1 MSYEEDEEAFDHALL
16 VVREVSV
23 FKIPPRPTSGGY
35 KCGEWLQSDKIW
47 TGRLRVVFCNSRC
60 EIRLE
65 DPSSGDLFAACFVNP
80 GQREIAV
87 EPALGSSRYFVLR
100 IEDGRGKHA
109 FIGLGFNER
118 NEAFDFNVALSDHEK
133 YVKREVE
140 KEAGGSGAV
149 EGGEDGQIDIHPAVH
164 HRLKKVQVE
173 IFGKPA
179 KSEWA
184 GMLSAAGKS
193 KTLSLA
199 SPPNTAMKIRS
210 PLPPPPNDPA
220 AARMNS
226 TNHGGGLNRAK
237 DNSSNCSDFLS
248 DLSQLKI
255 QRHLPFDPHDDD
267 LTHHLYS
274 DGPFIAAFTIGRTIS
289 TWTMRIILTRPSYF
303 SKVDYRTQWNL
314 RVRDKIYVTVIGE
327 GKKKGVK
334 YWVYLNNLGAA
345 WGRNGRE
352 MVAKRMVVQIHPIL
366 DALFLA
372 LSDHRYIYFVPNSE
386 IPLSTVVIFREVTG
400 LVNIICMVHVEI
412 VRPDSKC
419 SNEGPTRVEIFDLS
433 LSSPA
438 VDFSLFVCG
447 GGKDTECLNFTVL
460 LQISS
465 FVLFWPNFVED
476 IS

>member
-1 MSYEEDEEAFDHALL
+1 MSYDEDEEAFEHTLL

-47 TGRLRVVFCNSRC
+47 TGRLRVVSCNSRC

-87 EPALGSSRYFVLR
+87 EPALDSSRYFVLR

-140 KEAGGSGAV
+140 KEAGGDGAG

-173 IFGKPA
+173 IFVKPA
-179 KSEWA
+179 KSEEGETIRINVKNKPSSGA

-193 KTLSLA
+193 KTIGLA
-199 SPPNTAMKIRS
+199 SPPSAAMKIRS

-220 AARMNS
+220 AARMTS

-237 DNSSNCSDFLS
+237 DNSSNSSDFLS
-248 DLSQLKI
+248 DLSQLKKD
-255 QRHLPFDPHDDD
+255 LPSTGGTEP
-267 LTHHLYS
+267 TKS
-274 DGPFIAAFTIGRTIS
+274 SAAGWAAF
-289 TWTMRIILTRPSYF
+289 
-303 SKVDYRTQWNL
+303 
-314 RVRDKIYVTVIGE
+314 
-327 GKKKGVK
+327 
-334 YWVYLNNLGAA
+334 
-345 WGRNGRE
+345 
-352 MVAKRMVVQIHPIL
+352 
-366 DALFLA
+366 
-372 LSDHRYIYFVPNSE
+372 
-386 IPLSTVVIFREVTG
+386 
-400 LVNIICMVHVEI
+400 
-412 VRPDSKC
+412 
-419 SNEGPTRVEIFDLS
+419 
-433 LSSPA
+433 
-438 VDFSLFVCG
+438 
-447 GGKDTECLNFTVL
+447 
-460 LQISS
+460 
-465 FVLFWPNFVED
+465 
-476 IS
+476 